1 MYPVGKCRL
10 ELSSLFA
17 SSFFALSATGKAANF
32 SLSLAAFS
40 AAVSAMASMS
50 PLSLTGLE
58 LLDMIACWMLCAA
71 FSA

>member
-1 MYPVGKCRL
+1 MYPVGKRLL

-40 AAVSAMASMS
+40 TAVSVMASIS

-58 LLDMIACWMLCAA
+58 QLEQ
-71 FSA
+71 S